1 MIYPKKKLG
10 LEIGFFPKIFKNL
23 ILKTNKI
30 NYKTMKIGFVL
41 MVSTALLISCTK
53 SNEMDTSNSK
63 QIPIVGTW
71 KLISGTL
78 IEKGDTTIT
87 DYSKNVSFIK
97 VINDSHFAFLHHDL
111 TKGKDTT
118 SVFSAGGGS
127 YTLKNNQYTERL
139 EYCSDRNWEGHDF
152 NFTIEIKNDTLI
164 QTGMEKIDSIG
175 VNRLNIEKYFRLKK

>member
-1 MIYPKKKLG
+1 
-10 LEIGFFPKIFKNL
+10 
-23 ILKTNKI
+23 
-30 NYKTMKIGFVL
+30 MKIGFVL

-97 VINDSHFAFLHHDL
+97 IINDSHFAFLHHDL

-118 SVFSAGGGS
+118 SVFSAGGGR
-127 YTLKNNQYTERL
+127 YTLKNNQYMEKL